1 MTAVAEQTGNWVLN
15 WGAEFRKLPA
25 SGFQELRE
33 AAFQRFVELGFPT
46 TRDEEWRFTN
56 VAPIAR
62 ASFTTGGIAAA
73 DVDALA
79 PWSAGIR
86 LVFVNG
92 HLVGKASGLPKG
104 VQAGNLNE
112 EAASYL
118 AAHAGF
124 SHNAFVALNT
134 AFLNDGAFLRI
145 ARGAVIEQ
153 PIHLVY
159 LTAP

>member
-1 MTAVAEQTGNWVLN
+1 MTAVAEQTGNWV
-15 WGAEFRKLPA
+15 AEFTKLPA
-25 SGFQELRE
+25 SRFQELRE

-62 ASFTTGGIAAA
+62 ASFTAGAAA
-73 DVDALA
+73 AANVDALA
-79 PWSAGIR
+79 PWTTGIR
-86 LVFVNG
+86 VVFVNG
-92 HLVGKASGLPKG
+92 HLVGQVSDLPKG

-134 AFLNDGAFLRI
+134 AFLKDGAFIRV
-145 ARGAVIEQ
+145 A
-153 PIHLVY
+153 
-159 LTAP
+159 